1 MNRSLTEILRAPLD
15 WVTRPFVERAMRR
28 MHTYLEIANDAF
40 ITTEWVEFE
49 PVESMRFE
57 RRYQEVYVS
66 LRDCRMHTEKEGLIL
81 PDGTVVNPEVQI
93 VDEFGEK
100 HPLYR
105 GSYGV
110 MPVGGNSELLRVNRA
125 GYSGN
130 LPRDREYRSVLVRS
144 DKPFRCSKIVWHN
157 YNLK

>member
-1 MNRSLTEILRAPLD
+1 MNRSLTEILLAPLD

-81 PDGTVVNPEVQI
+81 PMVTSSI
-93 VDEFGEK
+93 RK
-100 HPLYR
+100 SRSLT
-105 GSYGV
+105 
-110 MPVGGNSELLRVNRA
+110 NSE
-125 GYSGN
+125 
-130 LPRDREYRSVLVRS
+130 RSIHFTEVVM
-144 DKPFRCSKIVWHN
+144 V
-157 YNLK
+157 